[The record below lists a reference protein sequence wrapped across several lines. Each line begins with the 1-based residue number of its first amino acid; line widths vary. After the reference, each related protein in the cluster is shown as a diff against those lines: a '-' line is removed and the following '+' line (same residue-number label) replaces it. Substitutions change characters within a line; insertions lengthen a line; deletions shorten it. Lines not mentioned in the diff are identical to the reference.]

1 MVELLST
8 CWAKIPV
15 TCRRYGACGDWDF
28 GVDMLFSK
36 LADMYLADKRD
47 GRKAVRPNTYEG
59 YESAINRHVLPQW
72 GQVEVE
78 TISFESVQSWVDDSF
93 PEGRGAEKAYK
104 TLRQMVRWA
113 IGKRLVTIADPTIGV
128 DVPKPR
134 KRAATVL
141 DDKQLN
147 RLLYACKGEPW
158 EAVVWCQATLGL
170 RRCEAVALTW
180 ADIDLRSGVVSI
192 TKGRHVVGG
201 KVFVWDTKT
210 PASTRDVPLPRM
222 AVLRLRQIKRDLRAR
237 ADELLCDLRPDAISR
252 RFRAW
257 CNSHG
262 FRGMCMMQLR
272 HTWATIEA
280 SLGVPIER
288 IAQQL
293 GHTGIEM
300 AFVRYIARS
309 IDLLRPCARALED
322 ALLRSAPPERLEI
335 QAGKR
340 LVA

>member
-1 MVELLST
+1 
-8 CWAKIPV
+8 
-15 TCRRYGACGDWDF
+15 
-28 GVDMLFSK
+28 MLFSE
-36 LADMYLADKRD
+36 LASAYLQDKRS
-47 GRKAVRPNTYEG
+47 GRKSVRLNTLEG
-59 YESAINRHVLPQW
+59 YESAIRNHLLPRW

-78 TISFESVQSWVDDSF
+78 SILYDDVQSWVDSF
-93 PEGRGAEKAYK
+93 PEGRAAERAYK
-104 TLRQMVRWA
+104 TLRQTMRWA
-113 IGKRLVTIADPTIGV
+113 IARRLVVMADPTVGV
-128 DVPKPR
+128 EVAKPK
-134 KRAATVL
+134 KRAAVVL
-141 DDKQLN
+141 NAKQLN
-147 RLLYACKGEPW
+147 RMLYACRGQMW
-158 EAVVWCQATLGL
+158 EAVVWVQALTGL

-180 ADIDLRSGVVSI
+180 GDIDLRSGIVHV

-201 KVFVWDTKT
+201 KTYVWGTKT